1 MSKSATVGLDQIYY
15 AIMNDDTLE
24 TYDTPVRLAG
34 AIQAGLTPT
43 TNSATLYADDQASE
57 VATSLG
63 DIALVLNVKDI
74 STVDQAALLGHTI
87 DANGV
92 LVRSKDDIA
101 PYVALGY
108 RRRKADGTF
117 RYIWNLKGKF
127 QAESQDAQTKTDTPA
142 FQTPTINATFIPR
155 ATDGQWQSVVNEGD
169 AGVVA
174 GTLTNWFNTVY
185 LENADTIAPTVTIVP
200 ANAAIGVAVGVAVV
214 WTFNEAI
221 QAATAVPANFHVIAD
236 VAGTTV
242 AGALTINA
250 ANTIVTFT
258 PTANLTAATA
268 YRAIATVGVKD
279 LAGNALATNSV
290 TKFTT
295 A

>member
-155 ATDGQWQSVVNEGD
+155 TTDGQWQSVVNEGD
-169 AGVVA
+169 AGVVSA
-174 GTLTNWFNTVY
+174 TLTNWFNTVY
-185 LENADTIAPTVTIVP
+185 LEDADSTAPTLTVVP
-200 ANAAIGVAVGVAVV
+200 LEAAIGVVITANVV
-214 WTFNEAI
+214 WTFDEAI
-221 QAATAVPANFHVIAD
+221 QSGLVTGANFMVLDDTLAI
-236 VAGTTV
+236 V
-242 AGALTINA
+242 AGALSIDATNM
-250 ANTIVTFT
+250 IVTFN
-258 PTANLTAATA
+258 PTASLDAATVYTA
-268 YRAIATVGVKD
+268 MVTTNVKD
-279 LAGNALATNSV
+279 LAGNAIAAASIT
-290 TKFTT
+290 TFTT